1 MRKRLILVVL
11 SLVMTLAVMADTK
24 QTVKI
29 DGTAV
34 DKTVTKMTFN
44 GDNVVL
50 TFSDNSTQTEDMEL
64 VTIDFFYSGT
74 GITNAKADETKDK
87 RVFNL
92 NGQYMGRGLE
102 GRAKGVYV
110 VEGKKVVVK

>member
-1 MRKRLILVVL
+1 M
-11 SLVMTLAVMADTK
+11 SLVMTLSAMADTK

-29 DGTAV
+29 DGATV
-34 DKTVTKMTFN
+34 EKTVTRMTFN

-50 TFSDNSTQTEDMEL
+50 TFSDNSTQTEDMQL
-64 VTIDFFYSGT
+64 VTIEFFYSGT
-74 GITNAKADETKDK
+74 GITDTKADEAQDK

-92 NGQYMGRGLE
+92 NGQYMGRGME